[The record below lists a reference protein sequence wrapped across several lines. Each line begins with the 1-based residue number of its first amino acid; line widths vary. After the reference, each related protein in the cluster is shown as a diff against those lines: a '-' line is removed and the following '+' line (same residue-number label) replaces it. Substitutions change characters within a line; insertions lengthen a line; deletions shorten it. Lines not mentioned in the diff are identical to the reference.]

1 MFRSAPFV
9 DRLSIPYSGN
19 VTNNAI
25 CLGDCDNDGCFEL
38 CVGNSQG
45 DLSIFRGLNEEPWKK
60 YSNLGHIV
68 TVSCGDLLNRG
79 RNVISVI
86 SADGHFRIFD
96 LQQEQQQYES
106 AVESSSGSKA
116 SSHSEE
122 AGVSKTIKPCF
133 YQRLPP
139 NIKQAQIADV
149 NGDGLNELIVTLTD
163 RVIRTYQWR
172 SFSKSIDSIGYQGE
186 LAALAKWEFG
196 RQIGGSGLLVSN
208 PQQPILYV
216 TQLGGEIHKLN
227 LMDPL
232 NMPQKLETINPIS
245 DIRSTPEIVCS
256 LRLQTKDKS
265 LQARIAVASEDS
277 IYYIVDD
284 KLQWKIH
291 LGENLFGLG
300 KLAFNDGNC
309 DDEVL
314 VSSSWEGQ
322 TYIVDQKGSSA
333 VIFTLDQEI
342 SAFSSGFYSVGN
354 KKMPV
359 LVYATFTGMIY
370 LYYNISDY
378 HGKFSAMV

>member
-139 NIKQAQIADV
+139 NIKQAQIAGKRPRSEFKV
-149 NGDGLNELIVTLTD
+149 GTFSNIVPL
-163 RVIRTYQWR
+163 
-172 SFSKSIDSIGYQGE
+172 E
-186 LAALAKWEFG
+186 EF
-196 RQIGGSGLLVSN
+196 V
-208 PQQPILYV
+208 V
-216 TQLGGEIHKLN
+216 
-227 LMDPL
+227 
-232 NMPQKLETINPIS
+232 
-245 DIRSTPEIVCS
+245 
-256 LRLQTKDKS
+256 
-265 LQARIAVASEDS
+265 RI
-277 IYYIVDD
+277 
-284 KLQWKIH
+284 K
-291 LGENLFGLG
+291 
-300 KLAFNDGNC
+300 
-309 DDEVL
+309 
-314 VSSSWEGQ
+314 
-322 TYIVDQKGSSA
+322 
-333 VIFTLDQEI
+333 
-342 SAFSSGFYSVGN
+342 VG
-354 KKMPV
+354 
-359 LVYATFTGMIY
+359 
-370 LYYNISDY
+370 
-378 HGKFSAMV
+378 